1 MDTRR
6 HPYATMTSPDARRPL
21 DLQPSPTS
29 WTHPAAAPPSPT
41 HRHSR
46 AGGGKATTTTA
57 LQPPASS
64 EAEADARPR
73 SPPPSS
79 SSSKSALTIAL
90 QRAQS
95 AVLLDSAQNY
105 PAAITAYAQAVRL
118 LRQVMSRVEE
128 GSRDMERKRSSAGE
142 SGPRE
147 GESEAEWE
155 KRKERYERKEKA
167 KADEARR
174 LKVIVRFAFWGDS
187 HPLPSRNLI
196 HQVFL
201 QHDTY
206 QDRIRMLVQ
215 MGAIPLP
222 AAPSPSSSTRPT
234 TPSASST
241 AAASPN
247 HHQRRPSSPS
257 PLPLPLTDPTHRP
270 HPYSAA
276 AAAAAATIASSST
289 TAPRRRGEEELVAV
303 DDGDG
308 DGHGIGAAMLEL
320 ANTGPTYDR
329 DREGGLGGDDDDFQ
343 VQQRSPAAG
352 GRRRATEP
360 VLRLERLPVVVAA
373 GVEDSSS
380 SSPAFSTAAVESTF
394 PRYGNDHSLSSS
406 RPPRRRPSFAS
417 DSTATARDDV
427 EPIPPRHHDA
437 SRTPSSPLAA
447 VAPPMRRGASAGALL
462 LTSVSVPSSGSRS
475 GSGSGSGSRS
485 RAGSAASLVV
495 GGGSTPPRA
504 SDMQRGYSTGSM
516 VDTPVLLSR
525 RGSSSIGI
533 GGLAYIEEGPVRT
546 PPVEGARP
554 RPTRG
559 ASLGGGGGGGGGSL
573 ASGLALPTLATT
585 TGGMG
590 MGLVNSS
597 TGEGTISQR
606 RQGRTTISP
615 RPGEG
620 EDEFLAGAE
629 GGYDNRSHT
638 VVAAMDDF
646 GRPTDSARHETWT
659 TGSLPTRLRTESRLM
674 LPLEWQ
680 TTTTVAEAEAEAE
693 ESSLPPLPKQ
703 QQPPPPPPLEI
714 SPRTNRRVPSSSSS
728 TSYGHHRPSTSTSS
742 FGTSAGGGG
751 PSRKGSVPTPTSLTA
766 PSLGRSTSAS
776 SSIASNASSS
786 FTPRPLRR
794 RRSSAAVGRG
804 TPLSAASAAATGI
817 YLSAGLANPPPDASS
832 PASRETALSIPPPR
846 RPFHLMRLVLAT
858 MSSSPTS
865 TGGYI
870 SEKLF
875 LPSAI
880 WRTSPGGGGAATKL
894 VALETK
900 VRMLDLLSNGL
911 DGLDKAGRGLLL
923 VPIESQN
930 ARAVARQ
937 EADRFA
943 RELDSFEGLAEG
955 VQSTLAKKLGP
966 GVAVPSAPNGGGGG
980 RKGSAVRCRPFSSL
994 SMSTPSDASVAH
1006 RPALPRGVPS
1016 CRTA

>member
-1 MDTRR
+1 
-6 HPYATMTSPDARRPL
+6 
-21 DLQPSPTS
+21 
-29 WTHPAAAPPSPT
+29 
-41 HRHSR
+41 
-46 AGGGKATTTTA
+46 
-57 LQPPASS
+57 
-64 EAEADARPR
+64 
-73 SPPPSS
+73 
-79 SSSKSALTIAL
+79 
-90 QRAQS
+90 
-95 AVLLDSAQNY
+95 
-105 PAAITAYAQAVRL
+105 
-118 LRQVMSRVEE
+118 
-128 GSRDMERKRSSAGE
+128 
-142 SGPRE
+142 
-147 GESEAEWE
+147 
-155 KRKERYERKEKA
+155 
-167 KADEARR
+167 
-174 LKVIVRFAFWGDS
+174 
-187 HPLPSRNLI
+187 
-196 HQVFL
+196 
-201 QHDTY
+201 
-206 QDRIRMLVQ
+206 
-215 MGAIPLP
+215 MGATPLP
-222 AAPSPSSSTRPT
+222 AAPSPSTRPT
-234 TPSASST
+234 TPSASSA

-276 AAAAAATIASSST
+276 AAAAAAATASSST
-289 TAPRRRGEEELVAV
+289 TAPRRGGGEEELVAV
-303 DDGDG
+303 DDG

-320 ANTGPTYDR
+320 ANPGPTYDRDR

-373 GVEDSSS
+373 AVEDSSS

-427 EPIPPRHHDA
+427 EPISPRHHDA
-437 SRTPSSPLAA
+437 SRTPSSPPGS
-447 VAPPMRRGASAGALL
+447 VATPMRRGASAGALL
-462 LTSVSVPSSGSRS
+462 LISVSVPSSGSRS
-475 GSGSGSGSRS
+475 GSGSGLGSRS
-485 RAGSAASLVV
+485 RAGSAASLV
-495 GGGSTPPRA
+495 GGRGGSTSPRA
-504 SDMQRGYSTGSM
+504 PDMQRGYSTGSM

-703 QQPPPPPPLEI
+703 QQPPPPPPPLEI

-728 TSYGHHRPSTSTSS
+728 TSYHYHRPSTSTSS

-786 FTPRPLRR
+786 FPPRPLRR

-858 MSSSPTS
+858 MSSSPTN

-911 DGLDKAGRGLLL
+911 DGIDKAGRGLLL

-980 RKGSAVRCRPFSSL
+980 RKGSAVRCRSFPPFKVGL
-994 SMSTPSDASVAH
+994 F
-1006 RPALPRGVPS
+1006 
-1016 CRTA
+1016 